1 MGPRVSVIAAIPA
14 PSDGRD
20 RHSPG
25 KRPKFSKTPRFS
37 KTLSIFRV
45 YPAAYH
51 RVSWRVLVHY
61 RGERPSF
68 SILDRRNGEVARH
81 CHRAVMS
88 VAPGSIVHADAV
100 RDVSLVLRGYT
111 VSRHRRCLSLIAGN
125 YVMRDS
131 LRHCIRLPI
140 DTVDPGTLAA
150 AWADFGD
157 SAKWSDPL
165 YAGSQAGRQGIVPAF
180 PPLRPAPRAGTSTAA
195 VWPGIVRP
203 PAGC

>member
-1 MGPRVSVIAAIPA
+1 MEPRVSVIPAMPA
-14 PSDGRD
+14 PSEGRD
-20 RHSPG
+20 RHPPR
-25 KRPKFSKTPRFS
+25 KRRGFS

-88 VAPGSIVHADAV
+88 VSPGSIVHADAV
-100 RDVSLVLRGYT
+100 SDVSLVLRGYT

-131 LRHCIRLPI
+131 LHHCIRLPI
-140 DTVDPGTLAA
+140 DTVDPGTLAT
-150 AWADFGD
+150 AWADFSD

-165 YAGSQAGRQGIVPAF
+165 YAGPQAGRQGMVSVMSA
-180 PPLRPAPRAGTSTAA
+180 LRPALRAGTSTVA
-195 VWPGIVRP
+195 VWPAIVWP
-203 PAGC
+203 PAGR

>member
-1 MGPRVSVIAAIPA
+1 MPA
-14 PSDGRD
+14 PSEGWD
-20 RHSPG
+20 RHPPQ
-25 KRPKFSKTPRFS
+25 KRPRFS

-88 VAPGSIVHADAV
+88 VSPGSIVHADAV
-100 RDVSLVLRGYT
+100 SDVSLVLRGYT

-131 LRHCIRLPI
+131 LHHCIRLPI
-140 DTVDPGTLAA
+140 DTVDPGTLAT
-150 AWADFGD
+150 AWADFSD

-165 YAGSQAGRQGIVPAF
+165 YAGPQAGRQGMVSRHVSASTGATRRHEYRCR
-180 PPLRPAPRAGTSTAA
+180 LASDRLAAGRALSSFRGQ
-195 VWPGIVRP
+195 I
-203 PAGC
+203 AGGLSR